1 MCIGIIWNN
10 SFLAGGRARAEAR
23 IDPRPLRT
31 SRSTAHGAQ
40 VVWPLDYMGR
50 AVSNGNVLINVYLL
64 ADRQTDRQTDTRL
77 MASFLEQPG
86 KAGTIKFKQIW
97 TLLEQEMMGW
107 QWHQLDHMQIICTS
121 LESRQISTPA
131 RQQSFFYR
139 PDDLP
144 DTKPTVSKHWR
155 QSNKPGIERLQACT
169 R

>member
-107 QWHQLDHMQIICTS
+107 QWHWLDHMQIICTS
-121 LESRQISTPA
+121 LQADSHAST
-131 RQQSFFYR
+131 SSLSFYR
-139 PDDLP
+139 PDAN
-144 DTKPTVSKHWR
+144 PTAQTTASKHWR
-155 QSNKPGIERLQACT
+155 KDLTTGVPL
-169 R
+169 